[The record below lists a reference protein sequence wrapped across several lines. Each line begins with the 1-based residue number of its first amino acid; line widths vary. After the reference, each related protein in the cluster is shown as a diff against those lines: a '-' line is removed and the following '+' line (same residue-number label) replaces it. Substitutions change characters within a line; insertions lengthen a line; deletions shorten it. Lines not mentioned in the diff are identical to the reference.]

1 MPYPDAD
8 KDRVR
13 RAMESQLV
21 HYSDPQ
27 PLPLD
32 SGQRLSG
39 IKIAFSTYGT
49 LNAEKSNAVLI
60 CHALTG
66 DQFVTGHNPLTGKH
80 GWWSEMVGAG
90 RTIDTNRYF
99 VICSNVLGGCS
110 GSTGPGSINPATGM
124 VYGIEFPHLTIA
136 DMVRA
141 QFRLVRSFGI
151 HRLFSVVGG
160 SAGGMQALQW
170 AADYGNYIRSA
181 IAIATTAQESAR
193 NIALHEVSRQ
203 AIMADPNWCR
213 GRYVENGN
221 VPELGLAVARMS
233 AHVNYL
239 TPEKLA
245 KRFGRAFG
253 EVGRPRS
260 FHSPEFAVESYL
272 RHQGVAFV
280 SRFDA
285 NSYLYLTK
293 AIDHFDLASKGD
305 GLLPR
310 VFCNN
315 DSRFCIIAF
324 SSDWLQPPAESR
336 RIVRAL
342 NAAGADVTFSEVETD
357 NGHDAFL
364 LNEPELFNVVRHFL
378 DATAEMSRLAI

>member
-1 MPYPDAD
+1 MDDLNPFATGSLMPYPDAD

-193 NIALHEVSRQ
+193 NIALHEVS
-203 AIMADPNWCR
+203 
-213 GRYVENGN
+213 
-221 VPELGLAVARMS
+221 S
-233 AHVNYL
+233 
-239 TPEKLA
+239 
-245 KRFGRAFG
+245 
-253 EVGRPRS
+253 RP
-260 FHSPEFAVESYL
+260 
-272 RHQGVAFV
+272 
-280 SRFDA
+280 
-285 NSYLYLTK
+285 
-293 AIDHFDLASKGD
+293 
-305 GLLPR
+305 
-310 VFCNN
+310 
-315 DSRFCIIAF
+315 
-324 SSDWLQPPAESR
+324 
-336 RIVRAL
+336 
-342 NAAGADVTFSEVETD
+342 
-357 NGHDAFL
+357 
-364 LNEPELFNVVRHFL
+364 
-378 DATAEMSRLAI
+378 